1 MELSGSMM
9 HRAFRR
15 TSFLLSG
22 SALIGLVLAGCA
34 GGGGGGFGN
43 DLAGKYGD
51 TADACYSARKPLID
65 AGDAF
70 ARSMITGAAVAGA
83 AADRN
88 DPKQGALVSAAA
100 GTFGGYLAA
109 KQQQANNPQELLASI
124 DADAARDNRQFV
136 TGSNAIAT
144 LTHCRQEGVAK
155 VMRAYHEHKLSAADA
170 KAQLVTIRGAI
181 HDDNALIADVLGEA
195 ADRSTT
201 YVKARARAG
210 GFGEASS
217 RPAPSPGQY
226 VVTANARIRRGP
238 STNDAVVGHLAS
250 GEAVA
255 VGKDAGNGW
264 VSVTHHGVTGYVVKG
279 VLSKGGSGQVASSS
293 SRHRASA
300 SSAGNGVGG
309 TAEFA
314 KTNEEAS
321 QRGQEHK
328 ALEID
333 VQTKINDISAIVG

>member
-1 MELSGSMM
+1 MEPSSPPT

-15 TSFLLSG
+15 TSSLLSG
-22 SALIGLVLAGCA
+22 SALLGLVLWGCA
-34 GGGGGGFGN
+34 GGGGGDFGN
-43 DLAGKYGD
+43 NLAGKYGD
-51 TADACYSARKPLID
+51 TADACYYARKPLID
-65 AGDAF
+65 TGDVF
-70 ARSMITGAAVAGA
+70 ARSIITGPAVAGA
-83 AADRN
+83 GADRS
-88 DPKQGALVSAAA
+88 DPGQGALVSAAT

-109 KQQQANNPQELLASI
+109 KQEQANNRQELLASI

-136 TGSNAIAT
+136 TSADAIAT
-144 LTHCRQEGVAK
+144 LTHCRQERVAE
-155 VMRAYHEHKLSAADA
+155 VMRAYHEHKLSAAGA
-170 KAQLVTIRGAI
+170 KAQLVAIRGAI
-181 HDDNALIADVLGEA
+181 HDDNALIANVLGEA

-210 GFGEASS
+210 GIGEASASSSTSS
-217 RPAPSPGQY
+217 RPAVRPGRY

-238 STNDAVVGHLAS
+238 STGDAVVGHLAA

-264 VSVTHHGVTGYVVKG
+264 VMVTHHGVTGYVVKG
-279 VLSKGGSGQVASSS
+279 VLSKGASGQVASSS
-293 SRHRASA
+293 SV
-300 SSAGNGVGG
+300 GNGG

-314 KTNEEAS
+314 KTNEAAS

-333 VQTKINDISAIVG
+333 VQTKINELSAIVG